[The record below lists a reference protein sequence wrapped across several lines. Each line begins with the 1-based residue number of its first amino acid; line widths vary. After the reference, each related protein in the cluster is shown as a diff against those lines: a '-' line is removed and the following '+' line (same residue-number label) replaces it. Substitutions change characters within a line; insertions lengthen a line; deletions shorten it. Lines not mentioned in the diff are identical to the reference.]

1 MTVANLPGTTTP
13 KFTMEVDSAQP
24 WSTLPEL
31 HSTRAATNEL
41 RFDVHTAGETQT
53 LVLNHKDTRLGRVSA
68 ASLKD
73 LSERVVFPTDFVLGL
88 PIALQ
93 AQVLNDRLAKSKE
106 LPYTLIGE
114 VAPTTGE
121 QATDTEPLQLITHAS
136 PGTRGIVNPSY
147 MAQTAWN
154 IMESVYGDGIEV
166 KDFHWNTGAM
176 ELRIKSDFVADVS
189 RKRALNDIISLGVQ
203 LIYHPGI
210 DIEVSL
216 YIERLLCLNG
226 MTGFGTAFN
235 WKARTLAGDTNQIDF
250 VKIGIA
256 EAISN
261 FDTIAGH
268 LGDMSEQMV
277 PGDPRQALLQRARAM
292 GITRQNIPALQA
304 AWEVEP
310 DGSEFGMLN
319 AVTRYA
325 THNTDISRS
334 LSRRLQ
340 ATAGQ
345 WCAEFDVVNCR
356 MPRTLAVRAGA
367 QIIEEEA

>member
-1 MTVANLPGTTTP
+1 MTVNTLPGTTTP
-13 KFTMEVDSAQP
+13 KFTMDVDSAQP

-31 HSTRAATNEL
+31 SSTRANTNEL
-41 RFDVHTAGETQT
+41 RFDVHTSGETQT
-53 LVLNHKDTRLGRVSA
+53 LVLNHKDTQLGRVSA

-73 LSERVVFPTDFVLGL
+73 LSERVVFPTDFVMGL

-93 AQVLNDRLAKSKE
+93 AQVLNDRLSKSKE
-106 LPYTLIGE
+106 LPYTFIGE
-114 VAPTTGE
+114 TPTNGE
-121 QATDTEPLQLITHAS
+121 QATDTDVLQLITHAS
-136 PGTRGIVNPSY
+136 PGARGIVNPSY

-166 KDFHWNTGAM
+166 KDFHWNSGAI

-189 RKRALNDIISLGVQ
+189 RKRQLNDIISLGIQ

-216 YIERLLCLNG
+216 YIERLLCLNS
-226 MTGFGTAFN
+226 MTGFETAFN
-235 WKARTLAGDTNQIDF
+235 WKARTLAGDANQIDF

-256 EAISN
+256 EAIGN

-277 PGDPRQALLQRARAM
+277 PGDPRQALRQRARAM
-292 GITRQNIPALQA
+292 RITRQNIPALQA

-310 DGSEFGMLN
+310 DASEFGMLN

-325 THNTDISRS
+325 THNTDISRQ

-345 WCAEFDVVNCR
+345 WASEFDVVNCR
-356 MPRTLAVRAGA
+356 MPRALAVRSGA
-367 QIIEEEA
+367 QIIEEAE